1 MPTVIQYIDEHREEH
16 GVEPICRTL
25 TEAGTAIAP
34 STYYASKTR
43 PPSERSERDA
53 ELALKIAVLH
63 RDNHGVYGVR
73 KMWHLLRQSG
83 CDVARCTVSRL
94 MGKLGLRGVVRGKKR
109 FTTRADLGSSRAPD
123 LVEPKFQARAPN
135 QISVADF
142 TDVITYSGVVY
153 VALVV
158 DIFARRIVGWKADT
172 TMRTELVLDALE
184 MALWSRRRSG
194 RSVGGGL
201 IHHSDRG
208 SQYTSIAF
216 TDRLLEAG
224 IDASV
229 GSVGDAYDNAL
240 AESAIGLYKTELIW
254 RRSSWRTF
262 EQVEYATM
270 EWIDWYNL
278 RRLHS
283 ACGYRSP
290 AAYEDAYY
298 ACLEAG
304 SEGSVPAEGLSA

>member
-1 MPTVIQYIDEHREEH
+1 M
-16 GVEPICRTL
+16 CRTL
-25 TEAGTAIAP
+25 TEAGMAIAP

-43 PPSERSERDA
+43 PESERSKRDA
-53 ELALKIAVLH
+53 VLAQKIAELH
-63 RDNHGVYGVR
+63 KENQEVYGVR

-83 CDVARCTVSRL
+83 WEVARCTVSRL
-94 MGKLGLRGVVRGKKR
+94 MRECGLQGVVRGKKR
-109 FTTRADLGSSRAPD
+109 FTTRPGLESPRAPD
-123 LVEPKFQARAPN
+123 LVERKFRAMAPN
-135 QISVADF
+135 QIWVADF
-142 TDVITYSGVVY
+142 SYVVTYSAVVY
-153 VALVV
+153 VAFVV
-158 DIFARRIVGWKADT
+158 DVFARRIVGWKADAH
-172 TMRTELVLDALE
+172 MRTELVLDALE

-194 RSVGGGL
+194 RRVGGGL

-240 AESAIGLYKTELIW
+240 AESTIGLYKTELIR
-254 RRSSWRTF
+254 RRSSWRSF

-270 EWIDWYNL
+270 EWIDWYNE
-278 RRLHS
+278 RRLHG
-283 ACGYRSP
+283 ACEYRSP

-298 ACLEAG
+298 ARLEPTP
-304 SEGSVPAEGLSA
+304 EGATAVESLSA